1 MVLYVDIVI
10 ILTLLVNYFF
20 LEVIGLLTHMP
31 FKWYR
36 IIIALLLSCASL
48 MMFFIPIK
56 VLYNLRYLM
65 GIGIIFIAFPIIN
78 IYHKILE
85 IVLYYFL
92 NFAFIGV
99 LSSTRQHTLLMLI
112 ISLMTVIVLLIMAF
126 QTKKM
131 NISARCFIQLGKKT
145 YVGFWDTGNT
155 SIDNDIPIV
164 FVRSSFKNGDYHFV
178 KEIPITTI
186 KGIDLYKIY
195 DGPLLKIGKKQYK
208 VRYCFC
214 ELSNKEI
221 ILNWRMKHD

>member
-65 GIGIIFIAFPIIN
+65 GIGIIFIAFPVIN

-92 NFAFIGV
+92 FFSFIGV
-99 LSSTRQHTLLMLI
+99 LSSTR
-112 ISLMTVIVLLIMAF
+112 
-126 QTKKM
+126 
-131 NISARCFIQLGKKT
+131 
-145 YVGFWDTGNT
+145 
-155 SIDNDIPIV
+155 
-164 FVRSSFKNGDYHFV
+164 
-178 KEIPITTI
+178 
-186 KGIDLYKIY
+186 
-195 DGPLLKIGKKQYK
+195 
-208 VRYCFC
+208 
-214 ELSNKEI
+214 
-221 ILNWRMKHD
+221 